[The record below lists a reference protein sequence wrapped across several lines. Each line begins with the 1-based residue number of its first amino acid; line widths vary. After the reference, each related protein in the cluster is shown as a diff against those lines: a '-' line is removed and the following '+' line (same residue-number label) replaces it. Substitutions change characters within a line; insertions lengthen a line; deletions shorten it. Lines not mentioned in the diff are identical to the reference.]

1 MNIRFV
7 NCPGS
12 RLDSLRA
19 RPPPAVEV
27 VAVDSAA
34 FAGRVVDAARIA
46 AAVVAENNDDDCW
59 RSCCRVTTS
68 LSVDLIGG
76 CLLLFNDNAV
86 ETIRWQYVTKAA
98 KKEET
103 KYTAIASS

>member
-27 VAVDSAA
+27 VVVDAAA

-59 RSCCRVTTS
+59 RSCCRFTTS
-68 LSVDLIGG
+68 LSVDLLG

-86 ETIRWQYVTKAA
+86 ETISWQYVTKAA
-98 KKEET
+98 TYKKEE
-103 KYTAIASS
+103 K